1 MFAQG
6 GEEAAVLG
14 DFGSD
19 LTEEFEEVVLDDT
32 DDVEAV
38 GNDFGLWEVSFD
50 EGAVGGAQIDAD
62 DAHLVPAVQGLEEA
76 FEVLGAFALHD
87 IEDLVVA
94 QVTEGGGEA
103 AALVQSMLVDA
114 EELGAGP

>member
-6 GEEAAVLG
+6 GQEAAMLG

-19 LTEEFEEVVLDDT
+19 LAEEFEEVVLDDA

-38 GNDFGLWEVSFD
+38 GNDLCSGEVALD
-50 EGAVGGAQIDAD
+50 ERAVGRAQIDAD
-62 DAHLVPAVQGLEEA
+62 NAHLVPAVQGLQEA
-76 FEVLGAFALHD
+76 FEVLGAFALGD

-103 AALVQSMLVDA
+103 AALVQSVFIDS